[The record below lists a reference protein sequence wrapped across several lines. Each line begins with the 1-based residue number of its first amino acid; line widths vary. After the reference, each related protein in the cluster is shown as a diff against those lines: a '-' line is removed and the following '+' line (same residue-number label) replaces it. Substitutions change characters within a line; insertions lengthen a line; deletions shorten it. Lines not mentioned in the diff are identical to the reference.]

1 VAGGERDEDAG
12 EDRAMDDIEDVVEV
26 ETGVDA
32 GGLDELERAAA
43 SAQERAAIASTAAR
57 TLEARIEGL
66 TGSLP
71 SLPDLED
78 ERLTVTAARDR
89 ALRQQEALQRAMAM
103 IDAAGRD
110 VHERLAPRLAAS
122 VSNRLA
128 LLTGDRYADVN
139 VDVEHFAV
147 ALASS
152 DRDQLVGLDLVSHG
166 TRDQVALLLR
176 LALCE
181 VLGDAGESMP
191 LLLDEPLASADP
203 ARRRG
208 LLEFLSQLSVTNQM
222 VVTTTDPGIAATLV
236 GLGDPESTAI
246 IDLGTTGAVAE
257 PAPAEPSLRPGS
269 VG

>member
-1 VAGGERDEDAG
+1 
-12 EDRAMDDIEDVVEV
+12 
-26 ETGVDA
+26 
-32 GGLDELERAAA
+32 LELAAT
-43 SAQERAAIASTAAR
+43 AATAAR

-66 TGSLP
+66 SGGLP

-89 ALRQQEALQRAMAM
+89 ALRQQEALQRTMAM

-110 VHERLAPRLAAS
+110 VHERLAPRLAES

-147 ALASS
+147 ALASG

-181 VLGDAGESMP
+181 VLGEAGESMP

-208 LLEFLSQLSVTNQM
+208 LLEFLSQLSATNQL

-246 IDLGTTGAVAE
+246 IDLGMPGALAE
-257 PAPAEPSLRPGS
+257 PAPMPPEPSFRPGS